1 MAVRASYGGGSTLR
15 GGVVSVGFSIVGD
28 PSVHLDEIGDEA
40 GYQTF
45 QDARVAA
52 KDEFVYHTGL
62 VELFHH

>member
-1 MAVRASYGGGSTLR
+1 MVSTLG
-15 GGVVSVGFSIVGD
+15 GGVVSVGFPVVGD
-28 PSVHLDEIGDEA
+28 PSVDLDEIGDEA

-52 KDEFVYHTGL
+52 QDEFVYHSRL